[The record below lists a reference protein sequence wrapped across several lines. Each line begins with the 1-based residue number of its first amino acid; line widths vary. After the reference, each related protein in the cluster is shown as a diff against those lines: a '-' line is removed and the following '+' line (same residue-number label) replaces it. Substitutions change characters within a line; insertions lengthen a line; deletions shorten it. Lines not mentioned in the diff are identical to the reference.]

1 MRHRRPHQ
9 PHKYPQRKQQVGHW
23 EWGRGEGGRVGKSNC
38 SRMLCPTWS
47 FRGLFSFQRFYFY
60 TVLLP
65 VRDQGFLHLKTLEWK
80 TKFSTRDKLSTPF
93 LLQVFPTQIN
103 CMKLQEGH
111 QPKLLF
117 EANLKCTYFI
127 RHFNLNIFCKRLVR
141 RQKSVRSFSLK
152 IAECRFHT
160 LRKVKVSSEETGR
173 YDL

>member
-23 EWGRGEGGRVGKSNC
+23 EWGRGSGRKVELLENVVLHLKF
-38 SRMLCPTWS
+38 SRS
-47 FRGLFSFQRFYFY
+47 FLFSKILLLY

-65 VRDQGFLHLKTLEWK
+65 VREQGFLHLKTLEWK